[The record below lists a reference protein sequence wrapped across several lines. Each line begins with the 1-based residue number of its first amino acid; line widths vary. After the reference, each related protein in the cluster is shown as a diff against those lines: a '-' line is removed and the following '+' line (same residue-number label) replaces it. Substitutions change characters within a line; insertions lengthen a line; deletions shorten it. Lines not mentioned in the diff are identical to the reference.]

1 MDALSEVLRVIRLT
15 GAVFLSAEFTAPWS
29 VLTSSRPG
37 DCATDMPD
45 AKHLVH
51 YHLVTQG
58 KCLATLPGVAPV
70 WLEAGDLVLF
80 PRGDAHV
87 LASAPDLEPVPTATL
102 LKQSEAGAVIHRLVH
117 GGGGET
123 TRIVCGFLA
132 CDTRLFEPL
141 LVALPRIL
149 KVRAQEGP
157 ASSWVETSLRSTVEE
172 SVTPRA
178 GWATVVGKLAE
189 LLFVE
194 ALRRYIDTL
203 PMDEKGWLAGLRDPY
218 VGRALTLMHARP
230 GHPWTVEELGRRVA
244 LSRSA
249 LAARFAHVLG
259 QSPMNYLSTWRMHL
273 AADMLGTSGQ
283 TIAAITEQIG
293 YDSEPS
299 FYRAF
304 KRTFGMP
311 PASFRHERAR
321 AASLPTSL
329 ADAHKIAPPQKLT
342 RRLEAS
348 DVTRAIRVEAQPRPW
363 TRGRV
368 SAERA
373 VA

>member
-1 MDALSEVLRVIRLT
+1 MDALSEVLSVIRLT

-29 VLTSSRPG
+29 VLTKSSPG
-37 DCATDMPD
+37 DCATHMPN

-58 KCLATLPGVAPV
+58 KCLATLAGAAPV

-80 PRGDAHV
+80 PGGDAHV
-87 LASAPDLEPVPTATL
+87 LASAPGLEPVPTANL
-102 LKQSEAGAVIHRLVH
+102 LRPSEPGAVIHRLVH
-117 GGGGET
+117 GGGGEA
-123 TRIVCGFLA
+123 TRMVCGFLA

-141 LVALPRIL
+141 LLSLPRIL

-157 ASSWVETSLRSTVEE
+157 VSSWIETSLRSTVDE
-172 SVTPRA
+172 SASPRA
-178 GWATVVGKLAE
+178 GWAIVVAKLAE

-194 ALRRYIDTL
+194 ALRRHIDTL

-230 GHPWTVEELGRRVA
+230 AHAWTVEELGRRVA

-249 LAARFAHVLG
+249 LAARFANVLG

-273 AADMLGTSGQ
+273 AAHMLGMSGQ

-293 YDSEPS
+293 YDSEPA

-304 KRTFGMP
+304 KRAFGMP

-321 AASLPTSL
+321 ATSAPAGL
-329 ADAHKIAPPQKLT
+329 ADSHKGEVTPTPQHAT
-342 RRLEAS
+342 WTFNVA
-348 DVTRAIRVEAQPRPW
+348 RAVRVRAQPQSSVQRM
-363 TRGRV
+363 
-368 SAERA
+368 AA
-373 VA
+373 

>member
-1 MDALSEVLRVIRLT
+1 MDALSDVLRVIRLT
-15 GAVFLSAEFTAPWS
+15 GAVFLSAELTAPWS
-29 VLTSSRPG
+29 VLVGSGSG
-37 DCATDMPD
+37 EVAAYMPN
-45 AKHLVH
+45 AKHLVY

-58 KCLATLPGVAPV
+58 SCFATLPGVAPV

-80 PRGDAHV
+80 PSGDAHV
-87 LASAPDLEPVPTATL
+87 VATALALDPVPVAGL
-102 LKQSEAGAVIHRLVH
+102 LKPAGADAVIHRLAH

-123 TRIVCGFLA
+123 TRVVCGFLA

-141 LVALPRIL
+141 LLALPRIL
-149 KVRAQEGP
+149 EFRAQRGP
-157 ASSWVETSLRSTVEE
+157 ASSWIEMLLRSTLEE
-172 SVTPRA
+172 SVTSRA
-178 GWATVVGKLAE
+178 GWAIVVAKLGE

-203 PMDEKGWLAGLRDPY
+203 PPDEKGWLSGLRDPY

-230 GHPWTVEELGRRVA
+230 AHPWTVEELGREVA

-259 QSPMNYLSTWRMHL
+259 QSPMSYLSTWRMYL
-273 AADMLGTSGQ
+273 AAHMLGTSGQ

-304 KRTFGMP
+304 KRAFGVP
-311 PASFRHERAR
+311 PASFRHEHAR
-321 AASLPTSL
+321 AISPHASLAET
-329 ADAHKIAPPQKLT
+329 HKIA
-342 RRLEAS
+342 A
-348 DVTRAIRVEAQPRPW
+348 
-363 TRGRV
+363 
-368 SAERA
+368 
-373 VA
+373 